1 MLTYANELSQEVQN
15 ENELNL
21 VVSWEIVG
29 MFPKF
34 LEIFLTE
41 LTTEMSEAEAAAP
54 QEPVEEANPGEN
66 VDQGPAENLRDVSR
80 KKLLNTSLLL

>member
-1 MLTYANELSQEVQN
+1 MS
-15 ENELNL
+15 
-21 VVSWEIVG
+21 
-29 MFPKF
+29 
-34 LEIFLTE
+34 
-41 LTTEMSEAEAAAP
+41 SEAEAAAP